1 MLSFIE
7 LTIGLA
13 ILTIGA
19 DLLVRGSVGIA
30 ERLHI
35 PPLIVGL
42 TIIAFGTSTPELVVS
57 LQAAFKGSGGIAI
70 GNIVGSNIANILIV
84 LGLPHQGIRAPP
96 TSGPSP

>member
-7 LTIGLA
+7 LLVGLA
-13 ILTIGA
+13 ILTVSA

-42 TIIAFGTSTPELVVS
+42 TIVAFGTSVPELVVS
-57 LQAAFKGSGGIAI
+57 LQRHKCKSDRLGS
-70 GNIVGSNIANILIV
+70 
-84 LGLPHQGIRAPP
+84 
-96 TSGPSP
+96 